1 MIAVEF
7 PDQKEPAFAI
17 YHTSR
22 SVGLALTF
30 AYSNFLCAS
39 VKLTVG
45 VAFVLTGLLFYT
57 VAEVRIRWKEKLASP
72 RPPRGGGGD
81 KANSLNGGGA
91 VSTVATSA
99 MRLSEVTFDL
109 PHHQN
114 SASLPATVRDGD
126 FGLDLDRVCPT
137 PDIPGTEPAFLPG
150 GPVPGGLPMVSSM
163 ASSSSSSILAI
174 TARLSQSDDDVLT
187 SLPFATYLS
196 RHRLSEEPVF

>member
-30 AYSNFLCAS
+30 AYSSFLCAS

-57 VAEVRIRWKEKLASP
+57 VAEVRIRWKEKLASS
-72 RPPRGGGGD
+72 RPPRGDD

-99 MRLSEVTFDL
+99 MRLSDVTFDL

-114 SASLPATVRDGD
+114 SASLPAPVRDGD
-126 FGLDLDRVCPT
+126 FGVYLERVCPT
-137 PDIPGTEPAFLPG
+137 PDIPGTELASLPG
-150 GPVPGGLPMVSSM
+150 RPVPGGLPSM

-187 SLPFATYLS
+187 SLPSATYLS
-196 RHRLSEEPVF
+196 GHRLSEEPMF

>member
-30 AYSNFLCAS
+30 AYSSFLCAS

-72 RPPRGGGGD
+72 RPHRGD
-81 KANSLNGGGA
+81 NKANSLNGA

-99 MRLSEVTFDL
+99 MRLSDVTFDL

-114 SASLPATVRDGD
+114 SGSLPAPVRDGD
-126 FGLDLDRVCPT
+126 FGVELERVCPT
-137 PDIPGTEPAFLPG
+137 PDIPGTEHASLPG
-150 GPVPGGLPMVSSM
+150 GPVPGGLPSM

-174 TARLSQSDDDVLT
+174 TARLSQSYDDVLT
-187 SLPFATYLS
+187 SLSSATYLS
-196 RHRLSEEPVF
+196 GHRLSEEPVF